1 MNILKTEDLNWGI
14 LDTYAREMDRAPR
27 TNDNDAISTLTGW
40 DIIEPEPNC
49 NSLIGK
55 TLCHL
60 LVTYHTKTLVQQAV
74 QRNIRIRSTLLSS
87 RRGVSCYHSH
97 SRNLD
102 CYFPNTPIQ

>member
-49 NSLIGK
+49 NSLFGK
-55 TLCHL
+55 SLRYP

-74 QRNIRIRSTLLSS
+74 QRNISIRSTFIV
-87 RRGVSCYHSH
+87 GEVSAA
-97 SRNLD
+97 NVL
-102 CYFPNTPIQ
+102 ILAI